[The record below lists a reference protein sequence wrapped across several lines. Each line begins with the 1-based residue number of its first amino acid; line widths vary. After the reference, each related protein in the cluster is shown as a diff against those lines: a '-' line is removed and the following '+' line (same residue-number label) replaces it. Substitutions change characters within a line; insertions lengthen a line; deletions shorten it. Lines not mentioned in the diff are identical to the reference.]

1 MILISFIVISNR
13 LLFSVFLVHYVNN
26 YAKIHST
33 MPHILTPFWRGYYF
47 SDINYVFLACS
58 RPFYVYISIFIL
70 MSYCLLSR
78 FFFVLCYCVLH
89 LHNDY
94 SIHFYV
100 FVFFS
105 FLLLLFFLLFKQ
117 IKRFLLNMQAIVSS
131 PSHDFTLS
139 QLHTV
144 CVCTLCV
151 SVCVLIQIRS
161 PDICVSTW
169 S

>member
-1 MILISFIVISNR
+1 MFFLLFMFTFLFSYWWAIVYFPVSSLYYVIVSFICI
-13 LLFSVFLVHYVNN
+13 
-26 YAKIHST
+26 T
-33 MPHILTPFWRGYYF
+33 TTP
-47 SDINYVFLACS
+47 
-58 RPFYVYISIFIL
+58 SIF
-70 MSYCLLSR
+70 M
-78 FFFVLCYCVLH
+78 FLC
-89 LHNDY
+89 
-94 SIHFYV
+94 
-100 FVFFS
+100 FFS

-169 S
+169 SWTGRSVSGWACLSTLCCHLRSSSVQTSPSCPACLWVLLSRLVVYID